1 MKIQYFSENCT
12 CFLPQEIQSL
22 HWTQN
27 QCTVYPV
34 VALRKVND
42 EIKEDHFVVIS
53 DDIKHNVKFVE
64 LANIK
69 IDEYYTQKG
78 IVFENEIEFN
88 DGCSSQYISTFA
100 LYNLMKRP
108 TQTIR
113 VFFET
118 SNGKSKSDGLSGV
131 VKWYVSRDVATK
143 EVIIKNGKEL
153 FDYCEKTLAV
163 VEDKMNGKMMS
174 RVFMYISAMEMKEC
188 QGEFHDKCKKNCR

>member
-1 MKIQYFSENCT
+1 M
-12 CFLPQEIQSL
+12 
-22 HWTQN
+22 
-27 QCTVYPV
+27 
-34 VALRKVND
+34 ALRKVND

-88 DGCSSQYISTFA
+88 DDCSSKYKSTFA

-108 TQTIR
+108 KQTIQ

-118 SNGKSKSDGLSGV
+118 SHGKSKFDGLGGV
-131 VKWYVSRDVATK
+131 VK
-143 EVIIKNGKEL
+143 
-153 FDYCEKTLAV
+153 
-163 VEDKMNGKMMS
+163 
-174 RVFMYISAMEMKEC
+174 
-188 QGEFHDKCKKNCR
+188 